1 MNDMPVACQSRS
13 VTEPQR
19 DQGPLLTLPHCRL
32 WACFTTAHKWRGCGN
47 CASPSSAAG
56 SGKAQFSQSNN
67 PPQKSLNFQAF
78 WAKQRFEGFKTLG
91 G

>member
-19 DQGPLLTLPHCRL
+19 DQGPLLALPQSHLR
-32 WACFTTAHKWRGCGN
+32 ACFATARKRRGYGN
-47 CASPSSAAG
+47 CSSPSSAAG
-56 SGKAQFSQSNN
+56 SGEAQFSQSNN
-67 PPQKSLNFQAF
+67 PPQKSLKLQAF